1 MGPSDSS
8 SLTDAQG
15 RAISLLLLLGGIA
28 VFYAESL
35 PGTVRLLVVGLL
47 GAGVV
52 FLVAPAWTTGR
63 WEALRDWFQSR

>member
-1 MGPSDSS
+1 MGPSDWS

-15 RAISLLLLLGGIA
+15 RSISLLLGGIA

-63 WEALRDWFQSR
+63 WEALRDWFRSR

>member
-15 RAISLLLLLGGIA
+15 RTISLLLLLGGIA
-28 VFYAESL
+28 AYAESL
-35 PGTVRLLVVGLL
+35 PGTVRLLVVVLL

-63 WEALRDWFQSR
+63 WEALRDWFRSR